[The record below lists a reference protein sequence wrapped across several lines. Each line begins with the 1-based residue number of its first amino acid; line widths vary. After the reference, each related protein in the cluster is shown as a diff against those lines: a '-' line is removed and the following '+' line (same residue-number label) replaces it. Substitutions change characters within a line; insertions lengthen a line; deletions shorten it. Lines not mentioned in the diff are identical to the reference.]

1 MTPADCN
8 PRGVF
13 SCPNCGL
20 FFLKVSSRPL
30 AISDKGV
37 FSAPPGRLLRPRS
50 GGCSAVQKKGFLKK
64 LVAVD
69 GGGQLA
75 QLSTGSGLD
84 ALQWKGWARPEPEGL
99 SPPLW
104 WGQRLCPCLERA
116 TGRGVGIPK
125 KNGPFGPLGWC
136 RGYSLCFRPS
146 LNVTSSVIE
155 LMPFRTSASVPPSV
169 ISGPSKRTVS
179 GLLVVFLSSRETTT

>member
-1 MTPADCN
+1 MCESGIQKRLAHLEGLNGLCPLRPWTTALRARFALPTGCATVSAL
-8 PRGVF
+8 RALLVF
-13 SCPNCGL
+13 SK
-20 FFLKVSSRPL
+20 LK
-30 AISDKGV
+30 I
-37 FSAPPGRLLRPRS
+37 
-50 GGCSAVQKKGFLKK
+50 QK
-64 LVAVD
+64 LVAVG
-69 GGGQLA
+69 GGGQREA
-75 QLSTGSGLD
+75 LSTGGGW
-84 ALQWKGWARPEPEGL
+84 AVLQWRGWARPEPEGL

-179 GLLVVFLSSRETTT
+179 GLLVVFFSSRETTT